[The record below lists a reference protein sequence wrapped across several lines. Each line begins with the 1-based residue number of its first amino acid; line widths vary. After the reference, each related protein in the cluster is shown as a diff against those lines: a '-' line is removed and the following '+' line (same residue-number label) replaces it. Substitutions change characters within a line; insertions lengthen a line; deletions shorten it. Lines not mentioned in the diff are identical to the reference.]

1 MGKRKRKKRQDAS
14 RAKAGADSPPSTQ
27 KESDS
32 EAPTLIR
39 GWRRGVALVLLMTVV
54 PALFFLTVE
63 MGLRLAGYGY
73 PTSYFIP
80 WDIEGRTAYVE
91 NREFGRRF
99 FPPGLER
106 VPHYAVLPAD
116 KAEGTVR
123 IFVMGASAALGDP
136 DSAFSIARILEVML
150 KHQYP
155 DTRFEVYTA
164 AATAINSNV
173 VLPIARDCARRDPD
187 IFVVYLGNN
196 EVVGPFGA
204 GSVFTSNSGNL
215 PLIRAQLAVKRTR
228 IGQLVESAI
237 RGFGTASTPKTWRGL
252 EMFMDTEVRQDDP
265 RMEAVYQNF
274 ERNLVDIAKVGERAG
289 ARVVLCT
296 VGVNEGDW
304 APFASSHAPGLD
316 DARKSDWQTFFDE
329 GIALQESGNWSAAA
343 QAFTEAEAID
353 DSHGELQYRLGRC
366 VLELGQYDDA
376 QTRFAL
382 ARDLDTLRFRADSRI
397 NEVIRSVSARLRDER
412 VLLADAERILSKFS
426 PNGIPG
432 SDLFYD
438 QVHLTFAGNYL
449 IALGVR
455 GQVEQALSES
465 LGLKTQIAEVPSLG
479 TCADQLALT
488 GWDVMQHLK
497 YYYAGMSRPPFT
509 KQYDH
514 AERMAKIRA
523 RQIAQ
528 NSDAENE
535 GRRKAVIR
543 YRTALE
549 AAPNDTFMRRKLAIL
564 LLELEDYAAA
574 EPELRQVVRLLP
586 HRPDEQI
593 RLGKALRAKG
603 DHARAEKSYRD
614 ALEIFPDSAELHGNL
629 ALVLADQGRVP
640 EAIKE
645 HRVAIEINPYR
656 FQLRFNFA
664 STLALNDAPTEAIEE
679 LRAAIE
685 LRPEFAE
692 SYLRLASLLINS
704 GRAEEAVPVLDSV
717 IELLPGNAE
726 AYKRMAV
733 ALSQLGRTDE
743 AQNAMQKASDIESK
757 APSVEGR

>member
-1 MGKRKRKKRQDAS
+1 MGKRKRKKQQGAS

-27 KESDS
+27 KESEP

-39 GWRRGVALVLLMTVV
+39 GWRRGLALVLLMTIV

-80 WDIEGRTAYVE
+80 WDIEGQPAYVE
-91 NREFGRRF
+91 NQEFGRRF

-106 VPHYAVLPAD
+106 APHYAVLPAD

-123 IFVMGASAALGDP
+123 IFVMGASAALGDS
-136 DSAFSIARILEVML
+136 DSAYSVGRILEVML

-173 VLPIARDCARRDPD
+173 VLPIARDCALHDPD
-187 IFVVYLGNN
+187 IFVIYLGNN
-196 EVVGPFGA
+196 EVVGPFGT
-204 GSVFTSNSGNL
+204 GSVFTSKSGNL
-215 PLIRAQLAVKRTR
+215 PLIRAQLAAKRTR
-228 IGQLVESAI
+228 IGQLVESSM
-237 RGFGTASTPKTWRGL
+237 RGFGTSSTPKTWRGL

-265 RMEAVYQNF
+265 RMEVVYENF
-274 ERNLVDIAKVGERAG
+274 ERNLVDITKVAEGAG

-304 APFASSHAPGLD
+304 APFASSHTPGLD
-316 DARKSDWQTFFDE
+316 DARKSDWQSFFDE
-329 GIALQESGNWSAAA
+329 GIALQELGDWSAAA
-343 QAFTEAEAID
+343 QSFTEAEAID

-366 VLELGQYDDA
+366 ALELGQYDDA
-376 QTRFAL
+376 KRRFVL

-397 NEVIRSVSARLRDER
+397 NEVIRSVSDELRDDG

-438 QVHLTFAGNYL
+438 QVHLTFSGNYL
-449 IALGVR
+449 VALGVR
-455 GQVEQALSES
+455 GQVEKALSES
-465 LGLKTQIAEVPSLG
+465 LGLKIQIAEVPSLG
-479 TCADQLALT
+479 ACADRLALT
-488 GWDVMQHLK
+488 GWDVMQHLN

-514 AERMAKIRA
+514 ANRMAGIRA

-535 GRRKAVIR
+535 GRRNAVIR

-549 AAPNDTFMRRKLAIL
+549 AVPNDTFMRRTLAIL
-564 LLELEDYAAA
+564 LLELEDYEAA

-586 HRPDEQI
+586 HRAEDQI

-603 DHARAEKSYRD
+603 DPVGAEKSYRD
-614 ALEIFPDSAELHGNL
+614 ALEVFPDSAKLHGNL
-629 ALVLADQGRVP
+629 ALVLADQDRVP
-640 EAIKE
+640 EAIEE
-645 HRVAIEINPYR
+645 HRIGIALNPNR
-656 FQLRFNFA
+656 FQLHFNFA
-664 STLALNDAPTEAIEE
+664 ITLALNDRPTEAIEE

-692 SYLRLASLLINS
+692 AYVRLASLLINS
-704 GRAEEAVPVLDSV
+704 GRAEEAVPVLDSL
-717 IELLPGNAE
+717 IELRPWDAE
-726 AYKRMAV
+726 AYKLLGT

-743 AQNAMQKASDIESK
+743 AQNAMQKASEIESK
-757 APSVEGR
+757 VPTAEGR